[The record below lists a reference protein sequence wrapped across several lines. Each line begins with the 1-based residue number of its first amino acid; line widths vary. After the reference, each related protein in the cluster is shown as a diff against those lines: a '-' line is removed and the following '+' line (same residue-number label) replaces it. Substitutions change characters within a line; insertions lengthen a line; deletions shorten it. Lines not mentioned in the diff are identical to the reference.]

1 MEDDDVLAG
10 VPEDAA
16 VAGADDSV
24 LAIDEDEM
32 AQEARE
38 EALAERAAEEAESRR
53 ARMAAGG
60 PPEEEGMTMVDED
73 GAGAEDKSGFK
84 KFSGKRPII
93 QHSWPAG
100 LQPGIDPN
108 SAEEIA
114 KREARAAKF
123 GMPAPAAPEVSEE
136 ERAKREARAAKF
148 GLVASVSAAEKAAE
162 ALVAPTP
169 MVAPEEVPLLTA
181 EEVLQRQ
188 ERARKWGTQPSNP
201 LESIISAAPKGAF
214 WEKRRDADADEE
226 TRPEAVYVFGV
237 DKMSTEDLL
246 RFWIADG
253 VTPPEH
259 VEWINDSAA
268 TVVFGA
274 AEAAAHAVQA
284 RTVPLMPG
292 QEGVD
297 QLSWRTLPLH
307 LAAAGKGLQLV
318 FRLAT
323 AKDVKPPKRAASRWY
338 GEVSK
343 KGQAIGKPGK
353 ASGHHDKREARKQAA
368 NPYGGKRGGTLASK
382 LRDANQREAGGG
394 GDLRARLGSKQ
405 SAPKQELGDD
415 LRARIAARAGATEG
429 AGFSYADFKRKR
441 SEKAVGEEDDE
452 MADTDQGGGG
462 GGGGGDT
469 VGETP
474 SALGEVAEPPSG
486 SSVGAPVAPAEGGEA
501 VGGGMDV
508 ES

>member
-16 VAGADDSV
+16 VAGDDSV
-24 LAIDEDEM
+24 LAIEDEM
-32 AQEARE
+32 AAEARE
-38 EALAERAAEEAESRR
+38 EAQAERAAEEAESQR
-53 ARMAAGG
+53 ARMAAAAHLCAQQ
-60 PPEEEGMTMVDED
+60 EEGMTMVDED
-73 GAGAEDKSGFK
+73 GMAAEDDGGDGGSGMK
-84 KFSGKRPII
+84 KFSGRRRII

-100 LQPGIDPN
+100 LQLGVDPN
-108 SAEEIA
+108 SEEERA
-114 KREARAAKF
+114 KREARAKKF

-169 MVAPEEVPLLTA
+169 MAPEEVPLLTA

-214 WEKRRDADADEE
+214 WEKRRDAEADEVA
-226 TRPEAVYVFGV
+226 RPEAVYVFGV

-246 RFWIADG
+246 RFWIAEG

-268 TVVFGA
+268 CVVFGA
-274 AEAAAHAVQA
+274 AEAAAQAVLA

-292 QEGVD
+292 QEAVD

-323 AKDVKPPKRAASRWY
+323 VKDVKPPKRAASRWY
-338 GEVSK
+338 GEVTK
-343 KGQAIGKPGK
+343 KGQAIAKPGK
-353 ASGHHDKREARKQAA
+353 ASSHHDKREARKQAA
-368 NPYGGKRGGTLASK
+368 NPYGKRGGTLASK
-382 LRDANQREAGGG
+382 LRDANQREAAGS
-394 GDLRARLGSKQ
+394 DVRSRLGSKS
-405 SAPKQELGDD
+405 SAPKQELGED
-415 LRARIAARAGATEG
+415 LRARIAARSGATEG

-441 SEKAVGEEDDE
+441 SEKAAGEEDDD
-452 MADTDQGGGG
+452 MAEAQGGAVA
-462 GGGGGDT
+462 

-474 SALGEVAEPPSG
+474 SALGEVGEPPSG
-486 SSVGAPVAPAEGGEA
+486 SSVGAPVAPAEGDA
-501 VGGGMDV
+501 AGGGMDV